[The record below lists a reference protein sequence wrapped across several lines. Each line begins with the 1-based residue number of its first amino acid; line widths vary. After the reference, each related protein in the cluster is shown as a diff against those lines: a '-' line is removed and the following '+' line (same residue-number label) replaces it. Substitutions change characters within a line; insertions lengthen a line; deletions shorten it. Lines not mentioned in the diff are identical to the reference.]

1 MKRDAR
7 ERRRFTVGTA
17 IGRRDFAKRVAGLGL
32 AACSTASV
40 FKAGVH
46 AEPTV
51 KLSRDIAVAKEGT
64 AFDNTVA
71 AVEVLGGMSNFVKP
85 GTRVLINPNV
95 SGHLPPDAAVNTH
108 PHVVGALIKMCRDVG
123 ASEVVVGNFNSA
135 KNYKIGKMNEVAEK
149 YGAELKPLGDKKEF
163 FKRIEVPKGKAL
175 DHLFVSEDYLAAD
188 VLINVP
194 VAKHHTLSR
203 MSLGMKN
210 LMGLVIN
217 RWTVFH
223 REGGKHLNQCIADLA
238 SAVKSTLIVVDAN
251 KMIVT
256 KGPVGPGEQIEPKKV
271 MAGTDPVAVDVLAAQ
286 LLNYGT
292 EDIPLFRLAY
302 EHALGEIDLKKM
314 NIIERAASTV
324 S

>member
-1 MKRDAR
+1 MGK
-7 ERRRFTVGTA
+7 T

-32 AACSTASV
+32 AAYGTGSL
-40 FKAGVH
+40 FKENVH
-46 AEPTV
+46 AAPTATV
-51 KLSRDIAVAKEGT
+51 SRDIAVAKEGT
-64 AFDNTVA
+64 PFDNTVA
-71 AVEVLGGMSNFVKP
+71 AVEALGGMSTFVKP
-85 GTRVLINPNV
+85 GARVLINPNV

-123 ASEVVVGNFNSA
+123 AGEVVVGNFNSA
-135 KNYKIGKMNEVAEK
+135 KNYKIGRMNEVAEK

-175 DHLFVSEDYLAAD
+175 DHLFVSQDYLAAD

-194 VAKHHTLSR
+194 VAKHHTVSR

-210 LMGLVIN
+210 LMGLVMN
-217 RWTVFH
+217 RWAVFH
-223 REGGKHLNQCIADLA
+223 RERGKHLNQCIADLA

-256 KGPVGPGEQIEPKKV
+256 KGPVGPGQQIEPKKV
-271 MAGTDPVAVDVLAAQ
+271 IAGTDPVAVDVLAAQ
-286 LLNYGT
+286 LLSYGK

-302 EHALGEIDLKKM
+302 DHGLGEIDLNKM
-314 NIIERAASTV
+314 NVTERAASAV
-324 S
+324 L